1 MKKLFVL
8 FSRVTM
14 LVVIMNLLSSCNEN
28 KVDKVVVDN
37 QFAVSLFSGTV
48 KVGDLLDSVGPGLS
62 EFIQV
67 SEEGR
72 IYAYYADSVNNAV
85 VASDILSGIPPITF
99 NTSGEFEI
107 PSIPALLPDIPDS
120 ILPDLPDIIDSI
132 LPDLPDI
139 LDSILP
145 DLPDILDSLSPDL
158 PDILDTLDIPDM
170 PDIPIPGVQG
180 FSENPGIIDGSN
192 LVLDFKFKD
201 FVSVPFEYEGY
212 EIEFVELKNGR
223 LSLDLSTDLTLVRN
237 VVLSTD
243 NIKMGDGSSMEIAL
257 DFTKG
262 YKQVIDL
269 DLTNCIIVP
278 ENKNITFSATLVLDI
293 PLKEGFEGGLYTV
306 DVNGG
311 IMNVEFKTI
320 DGKISDFVFDFV
332 GSNDF
337 DFSIPNVSGNLKVAT
352 PEFSIKYVNTFGF
365 EAAGVIDSLYLS
377 DETGNKTSLI
387 KDGERVELSIRS
399 TGGAYDSI
407 SDLDKKLIDEINIL
421 QGFNSITFNGN
432 IILGCDEVKDNMIT
446 DDSHIDIIADLA
458 IPLEFKMED
467 LKYTTIF
474 DFDLSLDNEEGG
486 EMDVLDNIFDELEFK
501 LIFNNAIPIQ
511 ITPQLYMLENG
522 VAIDSLF
529 DEKACIHGKFDD
541 EITEDILLVHVT
553 GDKLVNVQ
561 RADQLLLD
569 ITLSSEGERIVL
581 NTNDYFDLRIGVKT
595 KTSEI
600 NMNELNF

>member
-1 MKKLFVL
+1 MKKLFVSFRKMAL
-8 FSRVTM
+8 
-14 LVVIMNLLSSCNEN
+14 LVAIMSLLCSCNEN
-28 KVDKVVVDN
+28 KVDKVAVDN

-48 KVGDLLDSVGPGLS
+48 KVGDLLDGIGPGLS

-99 NTSGEFEI
+99 QTSGEFEI
-107 PSIPALLPDIPDS
+107 PSIPALPDIPDS
-120 ILPDLPDIIDSI
+120 LMPDLPEILDS
-132 LPDLPDI
+132 LMPDLPDI

-145 DLPDILDSLSPDL
+145 DLPGILDSLPPDL
-158 PDILDTLDIPDM
+158 PDILDTLDIPDL

-180 FSENPGIIDGSN
+180 FSEIPGVIIGSN
-192 LVLDFKFKD
+192 LVLDFKD

-223 LSLDLSTDLTLVRN
+223 LNLALSTDLTLVRN

-243 NIKMGDGSSMEIAL
+243 NIKMGNGSSMEIAL

-262 YKQVIDL
+262 HKQVVDL
-269 DLTNCIIVP
+269 DLTNCIIAP

-293 PLKEGFEGGLYTV
+293 PLEEGFEGGLYTV

-332 GSNDF
+332 GSHDF

-365 EAAGVIDSLYLS
+365 RADGVIDSLYLS
-377 DETGNKTSLI
+377 DDAGNMTSLI
-387 KDGERVELSIRS
+387 KDGERVELSLHS

-407 SDLDKKLIDEINIL
+407 SELDEKLIDENNIL

-432 IILGCDEVKDNMIT
+432 IILGCDEVTDNMIT

-458 IPLEFKMED
+458 IPLEFKMEN
-467 LKYTTIF
+467 LNYSNAF
-474 DFDLSLDNEEGG
+474 DFDLSLNSSEENEESIHL
-486 EMDVLDNIFDELEFK
+486 ENIFDELEFK
-501 LIFNNAIPIQ
+501 LIFNNAIPVQ
-511 ITPQLYMLENG
+511 ITPQVYVLENG

-541 EITEDILLVHVT
+541 EITEDILVVHVT
-553 GDKLVNVQ
+553 GDKLEHVQ
-561 RADQLLLD
+561 RADQLMLD
-569 ITLSSEGERIVL
+569 ITLSSEGERVVL
-581 NTNDYFDLRIGVKT
+581 NTNDYFDLRIGLKT

>member
-62 EFIQV
+62 EYIQV
-67 SEEGR
+67 SKDGR

-85 VASDILSGIPPITF
+85 EASDILSGIPPITF
-99 NTSGEFEI
+99 QTSGEFEI
-107 PSIPALLPDIPDS
+107 PSIPALPEIPDS
-120 ILPDLPDIIDSI
+120 LM
-132 LPDLPDI
+132 
-139 LDSILP
+139 P
-145 DLPDILDSLSPDL
+145 DLPDILDSLMPGL
-158 PDILDTLDIPDM
+158 PDILDSLMPELPGILDSLDIPDLPDLPDM
-170 PDIPIPGVQG
+170 PDMPGTRDFSDIPGVV
-180 FSENPGIIDGSN
+180 IDSI
-192 LVLDFKFKD
+192 LLLDFKD

-212 EIEFVELKNGR
+212 EIEFVQLKNGR
-223 LSLDLSTDLTLVRN
+223 LNLALSTDLTLVRN

-243 NIKMGDGSSMEIAL
+243 NIKMGNGSNMEIAL

-262 YKQVIDL
+262 LEQEINL
-269 DLTNCIIVP
+269 DLTNCIIAP

-293 PLKEGFEGGLYTV
+293 PFEEGFEGGLYTV

-365 EAAGVIDSLYLS
+365 KADGVIDSLYLS

-387 KDGERVELSIRS
+387 KDGERVELSLRS
-399 TGGAYDSI
+399 TGGVYDSI
-407 SDLDKKLIDEINIL
+407 SDLDEKLIDEINIL

-432 IILGCDEVKDNMIT
+432 IILGCDEVTDNMIT

-511 ITPQLYMLENG
+511 ITPQIYVLENG